1 MTNDERQLIAAY
13 QRSGLA
19 LQGMTYAEAL
29 RVKAIRIALQCAA
42 QAATRGKPAPIQP
55 ALI

>member
-19 LQGMTYAEAL
+19 LQGMTYAEAV
-29 RVKAIRIALQCAA
+29 RVECIRISLQLAA
-42 QAATRGKPAPIQP
+42 QATTRGKPAPIQP

>member
-1 MTNDERQLIAAY
+1 MTQQERQIIAAY

-19 LQGMTYAEAL
+19 LQGMSYAEAV
-29 RVKAIRIALQCAA
+29 RVKAIRLALQMAA
-42 QAATRGKPAPIQP
+42 QDATKGKPAPIQP